1 MLPIGSSLPL
11 PKPPCL
17 RLLTTRTTIPMVIFS
32 LIIHLGVLKR
42 RTKIP
47 LAELMDSLT
56 EAKEYLPLV
65 KVMPEKLSNVELA
78 MYELRDQLRS

>member
-1 MLPIGSSLPL
+1 
-11 PKPPCL
+11 
-17 RLLTTRTTIPMVIFS
+17 
-32 LIIHLGVLKR
+32 
-42 RTKIP
+42 
-47 LAELMDSLT
+47 MDSLT